1 MRLKT
6 ILSAMLFLGLMALPA
21 VAAENNGTDPG
32 SPEQASSG
40 NTSGG
45 QQLCNKRSEVLK
57 NLSANY
63 KEAPTA
69 LGMASNGGV
78 LEVMTS
84 KDGNTWTIL
93 ITKPDGTSCLVA
105 MGNSWESVK
114 YLAAGTSS

>member
-1 MRLKT
+1 MRMKN
-6 ILSAMLFLGLMALPA
+6 ILSAMLIISPMIMGALPA
-21 VAAENNGTDPG
+21 MAEDADSTTN
-32 SPEQASSG
+32 ASSG
-40 NTSGG
+40 ATT
-45 QQLCNKRSEVLK
+45 QKMLCNKRSEVMK

-69 LGMASNGGV
+69 LGVASDGGV

-93 ITKPDGTSCLVA
+93 LTKTDGTSCLVA

-114 YLAAGTSS
+114 YLAAGTNS